1 MPAGGHAA
9 PVSFLVI
16 FCSMSR
22 VHCLL
27 LMLANVRSVRG
38 KTRLDLE
45 QKVAIVSQ
53 SFQSFMAVCSVVTRT
68 VKVLRICKVQIQ
80 VATIVMAGGE

>member
-1 MPAGGHAA
+1 MPTGGHAA
-9 PVSFLVI
+9 PVVFPRHFLQHVSATL
-16 FCSMSR
+16 FAA
-22 VHCLL
+22 H
-27 LMLANVRSVRG
+27 ARSVRG
-38 KTRLDLE
+38 KTMLDLE

-68 VKVLRICKVQIQ
+68 VKVLRICKIQIQ